1 MKLIDYLVWC
11 CACTIVSEM
20 QAQPAATYAWH
31 DPAEAKVLA
40 IEGQAWPGEV
50 ENTYDRLP
58 ARAKPL
64 VRDEIWDLGRHA
76 AGEYIRF
83 STSSNKIAVRYMVD
97 GNLAFPH
104 MPATGV
110 SGVDLYAKDKAGR
123 WQWASGKYKFGDT
136 IEYRFSN
143 LDVNGITEFRLYLP
157 LYNNVKWLTIGVGE
171 EAKFA
176 FLPKQKEKPVVVYGS
191 SIAQGGCA
199 TRPGMAWT
207 GILNRLLDRSIINLG
222 FSGNGHLEKPVLEL
236 MNEIDASVY
245 VLDCLPNLVDRSVFP
260 PEEVKRLIIN
270 AVTVLRDKHPQTPI
284 LLVEHATT
292 LPFSNMDTGTLN
304 RYSRVNV
311 VSAEAFAAIQQKGFK
326 NIYLLTAKEMA
337 LNTESTVD
345 GSHPND
351 LGMMEY
357 ARAYAKKLKPVM
369 LQK

>member
-1 MKLIDYLVWC
+1 MKLLYCFILC
-11 CACTIVSEM
+11 CAYTGALNA
-20 QAQPAATYAWH
+20 QAQHTVAYTWYN
-31 DPAEAKVLA
+31 PAEAKEPAVD
-40 IEGQAWPGEV
+40 GQAWPGEV

-58 ARAKPL
+58 ARAKPV
-64 VRDEIWDLGRHA
+64 VREEIWDLGRHS

-83 STSSNKIAVRYMVD
+83 STGSDKIVVRYMVD
-97 GNLAFPH
+97 GGLSFPH

-110 SGVDLYAKDKAGR
+110 SGVDLYAKDKAGK

-136 IEYRFSN
+136 IEYRFGN
-143 LDVNGITEFRLYLP
+143 LDLNGITEFRLYLP
-157 LYNNVKWLTIGVGE
+157 LYNSVKWLTIGVE
-171 EAKFA
+171 ERATFS
-176 FLPKQKEKPVVVYGS
+176 FLPKQKEKPVLVYGS

-199 TRPGMAWT
+199 SRPGMAWT
-207 GILNRLLDRSIINLG
+207 GILNRMLDRSVINLG

-260 PEEVKRLIIN
+260 PAEVKKLIIN
-270 AVTVLRDKHPQTPI
+270 AVATLRHKHPQTPI

-292 LPFSNMDTGTLN
+292 LPYSNMDTSVFN
-304 RYSRVNV
+304 RYGNVNIV
-311 VSAEAFAAIQQKGFK
+311 FNEAFTAIQQQGFK
-326 NIYLLTAKEMA
+326 HVYLLTAKEMA

-357 ARAYAKKLKPVM
+357 ARAYAKKLKAI
-369 LQK
+369 LQKK